1 MLGEVLAALAA
12 LTFSTAAVLY
22 RFAMRESSSGGIMA
36 GIVACGLRAV
46 PTLAVLLVA
55 HSALGTSEPKP
66 AEFYAACL
74 LSALS
79 SFMIG
84 DSAFLYGL
92 SRAPLGVVYPTAYSF
107 SLFAALFSH
116 LIVGERVAPE
126 LVASAVVIIAG
137 IYQVYRGN
145 DTEVSLVGVL
155 SGLIAAVFWGLSVA
169 FTALALRWGNPV
181 DVNLFRVAFLS
192 VLTMPVVITK
202 RDSVRAVRLYHLIL
216 GGILGIGIGP
226 LLFFASM
233 VLEGAARPSIIVSCT
248 PLITVILGKAFLG
261 EEVTGRVFTG
271 ALLVTA
277 GLVLLILL

>member
-1 MLGEVLAALAA
+1 MLGEALATLAA

-22 RFAMRESSSGGIMA
+22 RFAMRESSSGSIIT

-46 PTLAVLLVA
+46 PTLAVLLTA
-55 HSALGTSEPKP
+55 YSALGTSGPKP
-66 AEFYAACL
+66 MEFYAACL

-79 SFMIG
+79 SFVVG

-92 SRAPLGVVYPTAYSF
+92 STAPLGVVYPTAYSF
-107 SLFAALFSH
+107 SLFAALFSL
-116 LIVGERVAPE
+116 LIVGEKVTPE
-126 LVASAVVIIAG
+126 LVVSAVIIIAG

-145 DTEVSLVGVL
+145 STEVSLVGVL

-169 FTALALRWGNPV
+169 FTALALRWGNPI

-192 VLTMPVVITK
+192 VLTAPVVIAK
-202 RDSVRAVRLYHLIL
+202 RDSVRTVRLYHLIL

-233 VLEGAARPSIIVSCT
+233 VLEGATKPSIIVSCT
-248 PLITVILGKAFLG
+248 PLITVILGKTFLG
-261 EEVTGRVFTG
+261 EEITGRVFTG
-271 ALLVTA
+271 ALLVTV
-277 GLVLLILL
+277 GLVILVLL